1 MKRNQRKIALD
12 THLDNYWVSLSDD
25 ELIAKT
31 FTISDPES
39 LPDLTTEV
47 PPTDQHPII
56 EYTYDFTGTKHS
68 NIRCV
73 HCKYPNHKKGIV
85 LQIPD
90 GRRFLVGHEC
100 GAKLYGAHF
109 ATILQDFESAQMRAR
124 LIARMRRLRA
134 ALPQF
139 NAYLFEFRTCQSIQS
154 FQKFRA
160 QFSKTM
166 PRLWGE
172 LKIAHHNNQGN
183 LLVQREIHDPIAE
196 NRADQDYEESLAEW
210 KAKSPAQRKK
220 YYRPQPPVKPIY
232 KTIVEKMGKLPTPT
246 FFGDT
251 NFSKPEF
258 DMILAEFTKLSADYQ
273 LDEKALS
280 AYRLR
285 AKYDPS
291 EAQYRHDP
299 SEITSFMKLT
309 LWQSNQL
316 LDKLEEQVARLSEPF
331 RLFTPSVLNVICQ
344 WAIAHPGL
352 RCSYKVVGRTLYETN
367 PDGVVCTLSLP
378 KTFKIPNHDAID
390 AFRRAIA

>member
-1 MKRNQRKIALD
+1 MKRTQRKIALD

-31 FTISDPES
+31 FTICDPES
-39 LPDLTTEV
+39 LADFSAEF

-56 EYTYDFTGTKHS
+56 EYTYDCTGTKHS

-85 LQIPD
+85 LQISD
-90 GRRFLVGHEC
+90 GRRFLVEHEC
-100 GAKLYGAHF
+100 AAKLYGAHF
-109 ATILQDFESAQMRAR
+109 TTILQDFESAQTRAR

-139 NAYLFEFRTCQSIQS
+139 NAYLFEFRTSQSIQS
-154 FQKFRA
+154 FEQFRS

-183 LLVQREIHDPIAE
+183 LLVQREVPDPIAE
-196 NRADQDYEESLAEW
+196 NRADQEYQESLAEW
-210 KAKSPAQRKK
+210 KAKSSAQRKK

-232 KTIVEKMGKLPTPT
+232 KTIIEKMGKLPTPT
-246 FFGDT
+246 FFGDA
-251 NFSKPEF
+251 NFSEPEF
-258 DMILAEFTKLSADYQ
+258 DMILAEFAKLSTDYQ

-291 EAQYRHDP
+291 EAQYRKDP
-299 SEITSFMKLT
+299 SEITSVMKLT

-331 RLFTPSVLNVICQ
+331 RLFTPPVLDAICQ
-344 WAIAHPGL
+344 WANAHTQL
-352 RCSYKVVGRTLYETN
+352 RCTYKVAPRTIYET
-367 PDGVVCTLSLP
+367 DSAGVVRTLSLP
-378 KTFKIPNHDAID
+378 QTFKIPSRDAID
-390 AFRRAIA
+390 SFRRAIS